1 MSPLETKPSYGS
13 ELDLL
18 CINSIRT
25 LAMDAVEAAN
35 SGHPGTPM
43 ALAPA
48 AYVLWTRFLRH
59 NPDDSRWP
67 GRDRFVLSVGHASM
81 LIYSLLYL
89 SGYNL
94 SLDDLKAFR
103 QWGSRTPGHPEY
115 EITGLLETTTGPL
128 GQGFGNGVGMAIAE
142 RVLAEQ
148 FNRPDFPIVDHF
160 TYAFCSDGDLM
171 EGISHEAASLAGH
184 LRLGKLVYIYDDNRI
199 TIDGSTD
206 LAFTENVGR
215 RFEGYHWHVQGV
227 EDGNDL
233 DAIAAAITAARDD
246 PRPSLVI
253 LRTHIAYGA
262 PTKQDTAAAHGAALG
277 AEEVRGA
284 KINLGCD
291 PDAEFFVPEAAL
303 TRWRQALDRG
313 ASRQAEWEKLF
324 ARYRDAYPQEAAEL
338 ERRLSGE
345 LPEGWD
351 EDLPVVSP
359 DKGGM
364 ATRKASQMAINALA
378 PRVPELIGGSADLTE
393 SNLTDI
399 KGGGALSA
407 GKIGRNLHF
416 GVREHGM
423 GGILN
428 GMILHGGLRP
438 FGGTFLIFS
447 DYMRPS
453 IRLAA
458 LMEQAVIYVFT
469 HDSIGL
475 GEDGPTHQPVEH
487 LASLRAMPHLMVMR
501 PGDANETMQAWRFA
515 LAHRGGPVALSLTR
529 QNLPTLDRSRYASAE
544 GVQKGAYILYDPPPH
559 DAERAAPDLILIATG
574 SEVWVAVEA
583 AERLVSDGVRARVV
597 SMPCWELFERQ
608 SQSYREQVLP
618 RSVRARISVE
628 AAATFGWE
636 RWIGEDGEAIGID
649 RFGASA
655 PGGRAMKEFGFHSDH
670 VIARAR
676 DLLARLQADASPTR
690 RLTRE

>member
-1 MSPLETKPSYGS
+1 MPALEMKPSYGS
-13 ELDLL
+13 KLELA

-25 LAMDAVEAAN
+25 LSMDAVEAAS

-59 NPDDSRWP
+59 NPADSRWP

-89 SGYNL
+89 SGYDL
-94 SLDDLKAFR
+94 TLDDIKAFR

-184 LRLGKLVYIYDDNRI
+184 LRLGKLVYIYDDNHI

-215 RFEGYHWHVQGV
+215 RFEGYGWHVQGV
-227 EDGNDL
+227 GDGNDL
-233 DAIAAAITAARDD
+233 DAITAAITAARDD

-253 LRTHIAYGA
+253 LRTHIAFGA

-291 PDAEFFVPEAAL
+291 PDAEFFVPETAL
-303 TRWRQALDRG
+303 TEWREALGRG
-313 ASRQAEWEKLF
+313 ASWQAEWEKLF

-338 ERRLSGE
+338 KRRLAGE

-351 EDLPVVSP
+351 EDLPVVPP
-359 DKGGM
+359 DKSGM

-378 PRVPELIGGSADLTE
+378 PRVPELIGGSADLAE
-393 SNLTDI
+393 SNLTTI
-399 KGGGALSA
+399 KGGGALSTDQV
-407 GKIGRNLHF
+407 GRNIHF

-423 GGILN
+423 GAILN
-428 GMILHGGLRP
+428 GMIGHGGLRP

-501 PGDANETMQAWRFA
+501 PADANETMQAWRFA
-515 LAHRGGPVALSLTR
+515 LSHRGGPVALSLTR
-529 QNLPTLDRSRYASAE
+529 QNLPTLDRYRYASAE
-544 GVQKGAYILYDPPPH
+544 GVRRGAYILYDPPPH
-559 DAERAAPDLILIATG
+559 DGESAAPDLILIATG
-574 SEVWVAVEA
+574 SEVWVVLEA

-608 SQSYREQVLP
+608 SPSYREQVLP

-655 PGGRAMKEFGFHSDH
+655 PGARALKEFGFRQDH
-670 VIARAR
+670 VVARAR
-676 DLLARLQADASPTR
+676 DLLERLGADASIH
-690 RLTRE
+690 EEA